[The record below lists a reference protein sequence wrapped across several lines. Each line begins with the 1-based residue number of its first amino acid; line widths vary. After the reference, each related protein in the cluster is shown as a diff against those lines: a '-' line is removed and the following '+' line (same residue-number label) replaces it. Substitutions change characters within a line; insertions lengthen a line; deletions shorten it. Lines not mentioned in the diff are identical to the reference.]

1 MLFIIDGGVYSIAAP
16 LTGRLLDR
24 GLDCLPVLGL
34 GSFVISLGF
43 LMLAALPPLTVNP
56 SLELVAVG
64 AAVHGLGMALNF
76 IATISLMTQL
86 AGHGGTSTRASEQIH
101 GLATG
106 IWISCESLGGVL
118 GSTAG
123 GATYDWYSSHCNEAL
138 TSIVISLPQAG
149 MEEQLSDRLQSAGR
163 LGPAGVG
170 RLHREDGHHLHQH
183 QQDDGEE
190 QTAG

>member
-1 MLFIIDGGVYSIAAP
+1 MFKASLLFIIDGGVYSLVAP

-34 GSFVISLGF
+34 GSLVISLAF
-43 LMLAALPPLTVNP
+43 PLLAALPPLTASP

-64 AAVHGLGMALNF
+64 AGVHGLGMALNF

-86 AGHGGTSTRASEQIH
+86 AARTSARHSEQIH

-123 GATYDWYSSHCNEAL
+123 GASYDW
-138 TSIVISLPQAG
+138 
-149 MEEQLSDRLQSAGR
+149 
-163 LGPAGVG
+163 
-170 RLHREDGHHLHQH
+170 
-183 QQDDGEE
+183 
-190 QTAG
+190 